1 MDQAAARRE
10 TVSDFHEEAQMDK
23 LELIGKALDYLHH
36 LCDEYGH
43 EIEEWDMEEL
53 ETLMDKLE
61 SIQQGWFDE
70 ESE

>member
-1 MDQAAARRE
+1 
-10 TVSDFHEEAQMDK
+10 MDK
-23 LELIGKALDYLHH
+23 LELIGKALDYLHQ

-70 ESE
+70 EAE